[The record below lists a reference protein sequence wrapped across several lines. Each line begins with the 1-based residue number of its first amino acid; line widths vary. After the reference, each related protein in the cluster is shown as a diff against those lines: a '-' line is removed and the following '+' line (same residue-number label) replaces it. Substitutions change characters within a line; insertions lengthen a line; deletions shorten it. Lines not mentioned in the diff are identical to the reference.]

1 VCGRLADA
9 GERVHSISMEWGV
22 TKKFKNEHF
31 KKLQTLLPQLEWDT
45 YFRALVPRDMH
56 TYLDSNPEVI
66 INEPEFFQDLGKLL
80 VGSDPK
86 VVTNYIIWR
95 YTSSWA
101 YQLDERYDDIHQT
114 FLKAFIGRQKT
125 SPRWKDFNS
134 AANSRMSYA
143 SGAMY
148 VRRFFDKQDRE
159 AAVRMVEDL
168 KEAFREMILDND
180 WMEESTR
187 RYALEKA
194 LEMQSLIGF
203 PDFIYNDTA
212 LDEYYENVGL
222 EG

>member
-1 VCGRLADA
+1 
-9 GERVHSISMEWGV
+9 M
-22 TKKFKNEHF
+22 
-31 KKLQTLLPQLEWDT
+31 P
-45 YFRALVPRDMH
+45 PDMH
-56 TYLDSNPEVI
+56 PYLDSNPEVI

-80 VGSDPK
+80 SESDPK

-101 YQLDERYDDIHQT
+101 YQLDERFDDIHQT
-114 FLKAFIGRQKT
+114 FLKAFIGRQRK
-125 SPRWKDFNS
+125 SPRWKDCNS

-212 LDEYYENVGL
+212 LDEYYENVGGWGGGDYL
-222 EG
+222 NNDFLKTPGHIPTHRRLPHRGAEVESLVPDQGLSSPQ